1 MSRSRCN
8 VLICTG
14 GGCVASGA
22 LELSA
27 SMRAAIERH
36 GLEREVQVFETGCLG
51 PCAAGPVAVVY
62 PDGIL
67 YQNLKPSDAERIAS
81 EHLLKGR
88 IVEDLTYEQR
98 PSGMEAP
105 GLQEI
110 PFFRKQV
117 KIVLRNCGLID
128 PLKIEEYV
136 ARDGYMALAKALT
149 EMTPAQVIDEVK
161 KSGLRGR
168 GGAGFSTGM
177 KWELCRKSGGGKSA
191 EDGGKSAEDGGAKS
205 AEYGGAGKYV
215 LCNADEGDPGAFMDR
230 SVLEGDPHSLIEAMT
245 IAGYAIG
252 ATQGFVYVRAEY
264 PLAVA
269 RLGKAIEHARERG
282 LLGRNIMGTSHSFD
296 LDIRMGSGAFV
307 CGEETALMTSI
318 EGNRGEPRPR
328 PPFPTDRGLWGKP
341 SLLNNVE
348 TYAAVPMI
356 ILKGSAWYSSMGTA
370 KSKGTKVFAL
380 AGAVKNTGLVE
391 IPIGMSLG
399 ELVFD
404 IGGGMREG
412 KSFKAAQIGGP
423 SGGCIPKHHL
433 NVPVDY
439 ESLTELGAIMGSG
452 GLIVMDEDTCMV
464 DISRFFLEFVQD
476 ESCGK
481 CTPCRIGTKRMLEI
495 LDRICE
501 GRGQEGDIERL
512 IDLGGTIKDTAL
524 CGLGQTAPNPVL
536 SAIRHFR
543 DEFVEH
549 IRDKK
554 CRAGVCP
561 ELVRAPCQ
569 NACPAGVDVPGFVSL
584 IGEKRF
590 DEALALHRER
600 NPLAAICS
608 RVCFHPCESKCRRST
623 LDDPLSIR
631 ALKRYM
637 VDQEK
642 GFNLPALAQDGDNE
656 KRKVAIVGAGPAGLS
671 CAYFLARLGYRPTV
685 FEAASEPGGMLVQA
699 IPAYRLPREILRRE
713 IGMIEK
719 LGVQIKTKK
728 RMGKDFT
735 LQSLREAGF
744 ESVFLA
750 VGTPRG
756 TGLGMKGGDLTG
768 VTEAID
774 FLRQYNLSGK
784 APVGEKVVVV
794 GGGNAAVD
802 AARTAL
808 RLGAKSVTV
817 AYRRTRP
824 EMSAYQEE
832 VEEAEREGVK
842 FEFLASPLELV
853 QKGGK
858 LSAVKMRRM
867 ELGEFDQTGRR
878 KPVAKREP
886 GHGPDARGNGGSE
899 SVFALE
905 ADQLI
910 AAVGQKLDPAEL
922 FDCPPGA
929 PGLRVSLKLN
939 DREFIAV
946 NPVTGQASEDWVF
959 AGGDAVNGPASV
971 IEAIAAG
978 EKAAVGMH
986 AFLTGRDGV
995 PWRMSRM
1002 VDTFFDPDADPVMGK
1017 RPGLKLIP
1025 VKKRTG
1031 FAEVETTWSA
1041 GVALAETK
1049 RCLRCDYREKVP
1061 ETSTVA
1067 TSR

>member
-27 SMRAAIERH
+27 AMRAAIQKH
-36 GLEREVQVFETGCLG
+36 GLDGEVHVFETGCLG
-51 PCAAGPVAVVY
+51 PCAAGPVAVVH

-67 YQNLKPSDAERIAS
+67 YQNLKPADADRIAE

-88 IVEDLTYEQR
+88 VVTDLAYEKRQG
-98 PSGMEAP
+98 SMEAL

-128 PLKIEEYV
+128 PLKIEEYI
-136 ARDGYMALAKALT
+136 ARDGYMALAKVLT
-149 EMTPAQVIDEVK
+149 EMSPEQVIAEVK
-161 KSGLRGR
+161 SSGLRGR
-168 GGAGFSTGM
+168 GGAGFSTGV
-177 KWELCRKSGGGKSA
+177 KWELCRKAPGA
-191 EDGGKSAEDGGAKS
+191 EKFT
-205 AEYGGAGKYV
+205 

-252 ATQGFVYVRAEY
+252 SSQGYVYVRAEY
-264 PLAVA
+264 PLAVE
-269 RLGKAIEHARERG
+269 RLSRAIEHARERG
-282 LLGRNIMGTSHSFD
+282 LLGKNIMGTAHSFD
-296 LDIRMGSGAFV
+296 LEIRMGSGAFV

-328 PPFPTDRGLWGKP
+328 PPFPAFKGLWNKP

-348 TYAAVPMI
+348 TYAAIPSI
-356 ILKGSAWYSSMGTA
+356 ILKGASWYASMGTA

-391 IPIGMSLG
+391 IPIGMQLG
-399 ELVFD
+399 ELIFD

-412 KSFKAAQIGGP
+412 KTYKAAQIGGP
-423 SGGCIPKHHL
+423 SGGCIPRHHL

-439 ESLTELGAIMGSG
+439 ESLVELGAIMGSG

-481 CTPCRIGTKRMLEI
+481 CTPCRVGTRRMLEI

-512 IDLGGTIKDTAL
+512 IDLGSTIKDTAL

-543 DEFVEH
+543 EEFVEH
-549 IRDKK
+549 IRDHK

-631 ALKRYM
+631 SLKRYM
-637 VDQEK
+637 VEQEK
-642 GFNLPALAQDGDNE
+642 AFNLPAMIKDGANVR
-656 KRKVAIVGAGPAGLS
+656 RKVAVVGAGPAGLS
-671 CAYFLARLGYRPTV
+671 CAYFLARLGYRPTI

-699 IPAYRLPREILRRE
+699 IPAYRLPRDILRRE

-719 LGVQIKTKK
+719 LGVQIRTNKMLG
-728 RMGKDFT
+728 RDFT
-735 LQSLREAGF
+735 LSSMKEMGY

-750 VGTPRG
+750 VGAPKG
-756 TGLGMKGGDLTG
+756 TGLGMKGDDAPG

-774 FLRQYNLSGK
+774 FLRQYNLTGK
-784 APVGEKVVVV
+784 APVGKNVVVV
-794 GGGNAAVD
+794 GGGNAAID

-808 RLGAKSVTV
+808 RLGAGSVTV
-817 AYRRTRP
+817 AYRRTRA
-824 EMSAYQEE
+824 EMPAYREE

-842 FEFLASPLELV
+842 FQFLVAPVELA
-853 QKGGK
+853 QEKGK
-858 LSAVKMRRM
+858 LAAVQMRRM
-867 ELGEFDQTGRR
+867 GLGDFDRSGRR
-878 KPVAKREP
+878 KPVADP
-886 GHGPDARGNGGSE
+886 QSDFMMP
-899 SVFALE
+899 

-910 AAVGQKLDPAEL
+910 AAVGQALQPNEI
-922 FDCPPGA
+922 FNG
-929 PGLRVSLKLN
+929 VTLKLN

-946 NPVTGQASEDWVF
+946 NPVNGQASEEWVF
-959 AGGDAVNGPASV
+959 AGGDAVSGPSSV

-986 AFLTGRDGV
+986 AFLSGKGEI
-995 PWRMSRM
+995 PWRTPRM
-1002 VDTFFDPDADPVMGK
+1002 VDTFFDPDADPVMGA

-1025 VKKRTG
+1025 VSRRKG

-1041 GVALAETK
+1041 AVAMAETK
-1049 RCLRCDYREKVP
+1049 RCLRCDYRE
-1061 ETSTVA
+1061 
-1067 TSR
+1067 

>member
-1 MSRSRCN
+1 
-8 VLICTG
+8 
-14 GGCVASGA
+14 
-22 LELSA
+22 
-27 SMRAAIERH
+27 MRAAIQKH
-36 GLEREVQVFETGCLG
+36 GLDGEVHVFETGCLG
-51 PCAAGPVAVVY
+51 PCAAGPVAVVH

-67 YQNLKPSDAERIAS
+67 YQNLKPADADRIAE

-88 IVEDLTYEQR
+88 VVTDLAYEKRQG
-98 PSGMEAP
+98 SMEAL

-128 PLKIEEYV
+128 PLKIEEYI
-136 ARDGYMALAKALT
+136 ARDGYMALAKVLT
-149 EMTPAQVIDEVK
+149 EMSPEQVIAEVK
-161 KSGLRGR
+161 SSGLRGR
-168 GGAGFSTGM
+168 GGAGFSTGV
-177 KWELCRKSGGGKSA
+177 KWELCRKAPGA
-191 EDGGKSAEDGGAKS
+191 EKFT
-205 AEYGGAGKYV
+205 

-252 ATQGFVYVRAEY
+252 SSQGYVYVRAEY
-264 PLAVA
+264 PLAVE
-269 RLGKAIEHARERG
+269 RLSRAIEHARERG
-282 LLGRNIMGTSHSFD
+282 LLGKNIMGTAHSFD
-296 LDIRMGSGAFV
+296 LEIRMGSGAFV

-328 PPFPTDRGLWGKP
+328 PPFPAFKGLWNKP

-348 TYAAVPMI
+348 TYAAIPSI
-356 ILKGSAWYSSMGTA
+356 ILKGASWYASMGTA

-391 IPIGMSLG
+391 IPIGMQLG
-399 ELVFD
+399 ELIFD

-412 KSFKAAQIGGP
+412 KTYKAAQIGGP
-423 SGGCIPKHHL
+423 SGGCIPRHHL

-439 ESLTELGAIMGSG
+439 ESLVELGAIMGSG

-481 CTPCRIGTKRMLEI
+481 CTPCRVGTRRMLEI

-512 IDLGGTIKDTAL
+512 IDLGSTIKDTAL

-543 DEFVEH
+543 EEFVEH
-549 IRDKK
+549 IRDHK

-631 ALKRYM
+631 SLKRYM
-637 VDQEK
+637 VEQEK
-642 GFNLPALAQDGDNE
+642 AFNLPAMIKDGANVR
-656 KRKVAIVGAGPAGLS
+656 RKVAVVGAGPAGLS
-671 CAYFLARLGYRPTV
+671 CAYFLARLGYRPTI

-699 IPAYRLPREILRRE
+699 IPAYRLPRDILRRE

-719 LGVQIKTKK
+719 LGVQIRTNKMLG
-728 RMGKDFT
+728 RDFT
-735 LQSLREAGF
+735 LSSMKEMGY

-750 VGTPRG
+750 VGAPKG
-756 TGLGMKGGDLTG
+756 TGLGMKGDDAPG

-774 FLRQYNLSGK
+774 FLRQYNLTGK
-784 APVGEKVVVV
+784 APVGKNVVVV
-794 GGGNAAVD
+794 GGGNAAID

-808 RLGAKSVTV
+808 RLGAGSVTV
-817 AYRRTRP
+817 AYRRTRA
-824 EMSAYQEE
+824 EMPAYREE

-842 FEFLASPLELV
+842 FQFLVAPVELA
-853 QKGGK
+853 QEKGK
-858 LSAVKMRRM
+858 LAAVQMRRM
-867 ELGEFDQTGRR
+867 GLGDFDRSGRR
-878 KPVAKREP
+878 KPVADP
-886 GHGPDARGNGGSE
+886 QSDFMMP
-899 SVFALE
+899 

-910 AAVGQKLDPAEL
+910 AAVGQALQPNEI
-922 FDCPPGA
+922 FNG
-929 PGLRVSLKLN
+929 VTLKLN

-946 NPVTGQASEDWVF
+946 NPVNGQASEEWVF
-959 AGGDAVNGPASV
+959 AGGDAVSGPSSV

-986 AFLTGRDGV
+986 AFLSGKGEI
-995 PWRMSRM
+995 PWRTPRM
-1002 VDTFFDPDADPVMGK
+1002 VDTFFDPDADPVMGA

-1025 VKKRTG
+1025 VSRRKG

-1041 GVALAETK
+1041 AVAMAETK
-1049 RCLRCDYREKVP
+1049 RCLRCDYRE
-1061 ETSTVA
+1061 
-1067 TSR
+1067 

>member
-1 MSRSRCN
+1 
-8 VLICTG
+8 
-14 GGCVASGA
+14 
-22 LELSA
+22 
-27 SMRAAIERH
+27 
-36 GLEREVQVFETGCLG
+36 
-51 PCAAGPVAVVY
+51 
-62 PDGIL
+62 
-67 YQNLKPSDAERIAS
+67 
-81 EHLLKGR
+81 
-88 IVEDLTYEQR
+88 
-98 PSGMEAP
+98 
-105 GLQEI
+105 
-110 PFFRKQV
+110 
-117 KIVLRNCGLID
+117 
-128 PLKIEEYV
+128 
-136 ARDGYMALAKALT
+136 
-149 EMTPAQVIDEVK
+149 
-161 KSGLRGR
+161 
-168 GGAGFSTGM
+168 
-177 KWELCRKSGGGKSA
+177 
-191 EDGGKSAEDGGAKS
+191 
-205 AEYGGAGKYV
+205 
-215 LCNADEGDPGAFMDR
+215 
-230 SVLEGDPHSLIEAMT
+230 
-245 IAGYAIG
+245 
-252 ATQGFVYVRAEY
+252 
-264 PLAVA
+264 
-269 RLGKAIEHARERG
+269 
-282 LLGRNIMGTSHSFD
+282 
-296 LDIRMGSGAFV
+296 
-307 CGEETALMTSI
+307 
-318 EGNRGEPRPR
+318 
-328 PPFPTDRGLWGKP
+328 
-341 SLLNNVE
+341 
-348 TYAAVPMI
+348 
-356 ILKGSAWYSSMGTA
+356 
-370 KSKGTKVFAL
+370 
-380 AGAVKNTGLVE
+380 VKNTGLVE

-464 DISRFFLEFVQD
+464 DMSRFFLEFVQE

-501 GRGQEGDIERL
+501 GRGQEDDIDRL
-512 IDLGGTIKDTAL
+512 IELGGTIRDTAL
-524 CGLGQTAPNPVL
+524 CGLGQTAPNPVM

-543 DEFVEH
+543 EEFVEH

-623 LDDPLSIR
+623 LDEPLSIR

-642 GFNLPALAQDGDNE
+642 GFNLPALAQDAGNA

-685 FEAASEPGGMLVQA
+685 YEAASEPGGMLLQA
-699 IPAYRLPREILRRE
+699 IPAYRLPRDILRRE

-728 RMGKDFT
+728 KLGKDFT
-735 LQSLREAGF
+735 LQGLRDMGF
-744 ESVFLA
+744 EAVFLA
-750 VGTPRG
+750 VGAPFG
-756 TGLGMKGGDLTG
+756 TGLGMKGDGAPG

-784 APVGEKVVVV
+784 APVGENVVVV

-817 AYRRTRP
+817 AYRRTRS
-824 EMSAYQEE
+824 EMPAYQEE
-832 VEEAEREGVK
+832 VEEAEREGVI
-842 FEFLASPLELV
+842 FEFLAAPLELV
-853 QKGGK
+853 QKNGK
-858 LSAVKMRRM
+858 LAAVKMSRM
-867 ELGEFDQTGRR
+867 ELGEFDRTGRR
-878 KPVAKREP
+878 KPVAKREDGP
-886 GHGPDARGNGGSE
+886 GQGARGNGGSE
-899 SVFALE
+899 SIFMLD
-905 ADQLI
+905 ADQVI
-910 AAVGQKLDPAEL
+910 AAVGQKLNPAVL
-922 FDCPPGA
+922 FDGRSGDPL
-929 PGLRVSLKLN
+929 GLRVSLKLN

-946 NPVTGQASEDWVF
+946 NPVTGQASEEWVF

-986 AFLTGRDGV
+986 AYLTGRDGV
-995 PWRMSRM
+995 PWRLPRK
-1002 VDTFFDPDADPVMGK
+1002 VDTFFDPDADPVMGT
-1017 RPGLKLIP
+1017 RPGIRLIP
-1025 VKKRTG
+1025 VKRRAG
-1031 FAEVETTWSA
+1031 FAEVETTWPA

-1049 RCLRCDYREKVP
+1049 RCLRCDYREEAVTVP
-1061 ETSTVA
+1061 RSTVA
-1067 TSR
+1067 AKTTQTAVAANSR